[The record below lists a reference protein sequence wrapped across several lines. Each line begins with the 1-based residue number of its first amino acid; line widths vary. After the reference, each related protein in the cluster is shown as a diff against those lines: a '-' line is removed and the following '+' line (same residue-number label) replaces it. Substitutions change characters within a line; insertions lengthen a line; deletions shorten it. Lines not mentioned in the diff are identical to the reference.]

1 MNKYNEPVNLHQENW
16 SLVDMSVDHEPQI
29 FNQDIVAMLE
39 TISQANINSN
49 FCDLNDHQYLS

>member
-49 FCDLNDHQYLS
+49 FCDH